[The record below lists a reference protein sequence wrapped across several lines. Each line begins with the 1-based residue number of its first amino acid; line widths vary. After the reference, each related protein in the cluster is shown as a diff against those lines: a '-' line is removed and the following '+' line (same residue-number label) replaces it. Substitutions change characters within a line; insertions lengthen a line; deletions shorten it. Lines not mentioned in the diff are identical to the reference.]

1 MDAEGIAALVDY
13 DDFGESRR
21 EHFDNHYRPGFP
33 GDRNNY
39 MVITARQ
46 FVSHNARRCQMPSP
60 VALCSATLPAKLR
73 FMLKSIAAIGVL
85 SFASLAA
92 WAQNVEPARHYPN
105 RPVRLITGSVG
116 GTSDII
122 ARFTA
127 QKLSVLWSQQVVVDN
142 RPGAGG
148 LIGAEIGAK
157 AVADGY
163 TLVLGQIGTHAS
175 PQFLYKNL
183 SYDPVHDYA
192 PIALVSNSGI
202 ALAVHAS
209 VAVSNLKD
217 FIAYAK
223 AKPGGVNYGS
233 AGGGTSSQLSGE
245 LFNQMTGAKLVHI
258 PYKGSGYALTALVGG
273 ETQSAFLSTT
283 TISVQARAGRIKALA
298 VLSNKRFAAA
308 PEIPSVAE
316 AGYPGIE
323 ASVWFGLF
331 APAKT
336 PPAIIAKINRDVVAS
351 LQSPEAKDALLAQGA
366 ETMPTTPA
374 EFGAFVKAEVAKW
387 GKVIKEAGIKAE

>member
-1 MDAEGIAALVDY
+1 MFKLIAT
-13 DDFGESRR
+13 
-21 EHFDNHYRPGFP
+21 
-33 GDRNNY
+33 
-39 MVITARQ
+39 I
-46 FVSHNARRCQMPSP
+46 
-60 VALCSATLPAKLR
+60 VALLLAPLLTNAQSTDPAP
-73 FMLKSIAAIGVL
+73 
-85 SFASLAA
+85 
-92 WAQNVEPARHYPN
+92 NYPN

-116 GTSDII
+116 GTSDFS
-122 ARFTA
+122 ARFIA
-127 QKLSVLWSQQVVVDN
+127 QKLGERWHQQVVVDN

-157 AVADGY
+157 AAPDGY

-183 SYDPVHDYA
+183 SFDPVRDYA

-202 ALAVHAS
+202 AIAVHSS
-209 VAVSNLKD
+209 VPVNNLKD

-245 LFNQMTGAKLVHI
+245 LFNQMTGARLVHI
-258 PYKGSGYALTALVGG
+258 PYKGSGYALTALVAG
-273 ETQSAFLSTT
+273 ETQAAFLSTT
-283 TISVQARAGRIKALA
+283 TISVQAKAGRIKALA

-323 ASVWFGLF
+323 AGVWFGLF

-336 PPAIIAKINRDVVAS
+336 PPAIIAKINRDTVAI
-351 LQSPEAKDALLAQGA
+351 LQSSAAKDALLAQGA
-366 ETMPTTPA
+366 ETAATTPA
-374 EFGAFVKAEVAKW
+374 EFGAFVKAEIAKW